1 MKVDQL
7 GKPLTTLCMP
17 GQVRLPD
24 GREAYVTRTGL
35 VIGIRHVPRAPAQQP
50 GRHAE
55 IVQGVLLHR
64 RPLVW
69 DQMLVRA
76 ICKVNQ

>member
-7 GKPLTTLCMP
+7 GKPLTTRYVP

-35 VIGIRHVPRAPAQQP
+35 VIGLLAKPRPP
-50 GRHAE
+50 EVGMHAE
-55 IVQGVLLHR
+55 IVQGVPLHR

-69 DQMLVRA
+69 DQKSAR
-76 ICKVNQ
+76 

>member
-1 MKVDQL
+1 MIVY
-7 GKPLTTLCMP
+7 P
-17 GQVRLPD
+17 QVRTHTPGEVWLPN
-24 GREAYVTRTGL
+24 GRKGLMTCSGL
-35 VIGIRHVPRAPAQQP
+35 VIGRHHVPRAPAQET

-55 IVQGVLLHR
+55 IVQGMLLHR

>member
-7 GKPLTTLCMP
+7 GKPLTTRCMP

-35 VIGIRHVPRAPAQQP
+35 VIGIRHVPRAPAQQI

-55 IVQGVLLHR
+55 IIQSVLLQPR
-64 RPLVW
+64 
-69 DQMLVRA
+69 
-76 ICKVNQ
+76 